1 MSATILLADDSPTI
15 QKVVELTFAETGYQV
30 VAVSGG
36 TELLDRLPDVKP
48 EVVICDV
55 IMPDRDG
62 YEVCQTIKSAPE
74 TLHIPVILLTGT
86 FEPFDRDRALA
97 VGCDEIVT
105 KPFEARHLI
114 AAVEK
119 LVKGEAAEVEPAG
132 AQEQEEEYGT
142 FLVAPPTSGDEEE
155 PAEASQESD
164 IEGAGEAEAPAA
176 EPGTEFEAFPPVE
189 DAVPDEG
196 LDFTTTGFAEMEEA
210 GRQPHVPMEAP
221 AEGIE
226 IEDRPLDVPIP
237 EREEAEPEEFEA
249 PTTGE
254 PIEPPATFEADE
266 EAPVVHGPS
275 DTAPVEPPEEP
286 QAEFVPDAEP
296 ETIEETPAPE
306 SDIMAEAPVEEP
318 EPEEEPAVPR
328 VVESAP
334 PIGEAVP
341 LSSEDIDRIAQRVL
355 ELYQNRLEQIAWEV
369 IPDMAEIV
377 VRERVRQIEDAI
389 EDDDG

>member
-15 QKVVELTFAETGYQV
+15 QKVVELTFADTGYQV

-36 TELLDRLPDVKP
+36 TELLNRLPDVKP

-86 FEPFDRDRALA
+86 FEPFDRDRAIA

-119 LVKGEAAEVEPAG
+119 LVKGEAAEAAPAEPA
-132 AQEQEEEYGT
+132 QEEEYGT
-142 FLVAPPTSGDEEE
+142 FLVAPPAGGEREQPAGLAQDGGD
-155 PAEASQESD
+155 
-164 IEGAGEAEAPAA
+164 EAPAA
-176 EPGTEFEAFPPVE
+176 DSGAPLEAFQPVE
-189 DAVPDEG
+189 GAVPDEG

-210 GRQPHVPMEAP
+210 GRQPHMPMEAP

-226 IEDRPLDVPIP
+226 IENRPLDVPIP
-237 EREEAEPEEFEA
+237 EREETEPEELEPQTA
-249 PTTGE
+249 DDE
-254 PIEPPATFEADE
+254 PIEAPAPFEPVE
-266 EAPVVHGPS
+266 EAPVAHGPS

-286 QAEFVPDAEP
+286 VAEEAPV
-296 ETIEETPAPE
+296 PE
-306 SDIMAEAPVEEP
+306 SEVMEEAPVEEP
-318 EPEEEPAVPR
+318 EPEEEPAVAAAG
-328 VVESAP
+328 VMAP
-334 PIGEAVP
+334 PAGEAAT
-341 LSSEDIDRIAQRVL
+341 LSNEDVDRIARRVL
-355 ELYQNRLEQIAWEV
+355 ELHQNRLEQIAWEV

-377 VRERVRQIEDAI
+377 VRERVRQIEAAI